1 MVGHEFGRACVWLG
15 PILFLYFA
23 LYNCVGGD
31 QIGKYHQVLTPKIE
45 LKNYIANWRKGNEVV
60 KLVSGVVGCSVVMV
74 WCTVVLAN
82 RLRIGVK
89 YNNSGLDTDY
99 KQRRRH
105 GLALGCFVCTRE
117 S

>member
-1 MVGHEFGRACVWLG
+1 MSLVERAYGWVQF
-15 PILFLYFA
+15 LFLYFA

-31 QIGKYHQVLTPKIE
+31 QIGKYHQVPTPKIE

-82 RLRIGVK
+82 RLRVGVK
-89 YNNSGLDTDY
+89 YYNSGLDANY
-99 KQRRRH
+99 KQRRRRH
-105 GLALGCFVCTRE
+105 RLALGCFVCTRE